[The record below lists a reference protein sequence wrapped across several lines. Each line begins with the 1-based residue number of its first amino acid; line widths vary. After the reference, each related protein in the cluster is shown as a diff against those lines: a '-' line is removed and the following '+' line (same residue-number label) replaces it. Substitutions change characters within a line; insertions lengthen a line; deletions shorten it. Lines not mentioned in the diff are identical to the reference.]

1 MIKNIVIIRCE
12 NQNEKEHYY
21 IPKIDLWHYG
31 LRNQN

>member
-21 IPKIDLWHYG
+21 IPKIEGNYFDPLII
-31 LRNQN
+31 